1 MFILGVHEMGHYLMA
16 RRYGMNASLPY
27 FIPAPPPIIFG
38 TFGAFI
44 SIRDPMP
51 NRRALFDI
59 GIAGPLSGFVAAI
72 PVVMIGLYLTT
83 GDVDDVGRSGDY
95 ILLHL
100 PLLYVLLQHL
110 VPPSGTLLHPTAF
123 AGWVGLLVTAM
134 NLLPAGQ
141 LDGGH
146 IARAFLRDRAK
157 YAAYGSIAVLLL
169 LGLAFPGWIVFAFLI
184 FFLGVRHP
192 PPLDDVTTLDGKRKA
207 MGAVVVLVM
216 VLSFV
221 PIPMETMHYEAP
233 EYSME
238 FGPHQSVGV
247 VPEGGSWTFHVPVV
261 NTGNRDDTIDV
272 DASWNVSGNVTAG
285 PPSITLEWNR
295 TVLYE
300 GRGVTINL
308 TVESPASADV
318 GGRYD
323 VDIAVASENG
333 SHVNTTVTLLIGDVS
348 LLIGQ
353 HPDTVPPGRYL
364 EIPFDLDEFSGT
376 DRADLSITAPN
387 ATFFVTTRP
396 VGEILVSNASGVV
409 QNVTVPAGPASLFI
423 TFNATGEREVV
434 LGIASTTTSFRFEVP
449 LRVLV
454 TKG

>member
-1 MFILGVHEMGHYLMA
+1 MTMDADEIRRIREVVERWCRVYDVRWDDTGAMFYVILTPTPSRAFADLQSELRRSGYVSGLRRMGGEDVIVVGRSVPHPERAITVNVILLILTIASTVWAGSIMWASSYGTSGSFADSFRPENLAMGAVTFALPLMFILGVHEMGHYLMA

-184 FFLGVRHP
+184 FFLGLRHP

-221 PIPMETMHYEAP
+221 PIP
-233 EYSME
+233 
-238 FGPHQSVGV
+238 
-247 VPEGGSWTFHVPVV
+247 W
-261 NTGNRDDTIDV
+261 R
-272 DASWNVSGNVTAG
+272 
-285 PPSITLEWNR
+285 R
-295 TVLYE
+295 C
-300 GRGVTINL
+300 
-308 TVESPASADV
+308 
-318 GGRYD
+318 
-323 VDIAVASENG
+323 
-333 SHVNTTVTLLIGDVS
+333 
-348 LLIGQ
+348 
-353 HPDTVPPGRYL
+353 
-364 EIPFDLDEFSGT
+364 
-376 DRADLSITAPN
+376 
-387 ATFFVTTRP
+387 TTRP
-396 VGEILVSNASGVV
+396 QSTRWSSGR
-409 QNVTVPAGPASLFI
+409 TSPSAWSRRAGRGRSTCPSS
-423 TFNATGEREVV
+423 TPATG
-434 LGIASTTTSFRFEVP
+434 TTPSMSMRPGTSAGTSRQGP
-449 LRVLV
+449 PRSP
-454 TKG
+454 